1 MSSETGK
8 KAYAAPA
15 DPQVVGYVGNA
26 ANDLGLTYGDDGA
39 GGYAS

>member
-26 ANDLGLTYGDDGA
+26 ANDFTLDYGNDGF
-39 GGYAS
+39 GGYTS

>member
-26 ANDLGLTYGDDGA
+26 ANSFELVYGDDGF
-39 GGYAS
+39 GGYTS

>member
-26 ANDLGLTYGDDGA
+26 ADSLDLAYGDDG
-39 GGYAS
+39 GMGYTS